1 MTSCAP
7 GRPWWTP
14 SLVRVPA
21 HHHRR
26 PGLPPSTPPPPALLP
41 LPKPP
46 PPRPLCLSTPPP
58 LLFPLPPLAPRLATA
73 QTTQAMRRVG
83 IPAPWR
89 GRRRACPSRFF
100 LLRAALHRRGHVR
113 AACAGEGGRAARA
126 GSRCALE
133 VAAPVGGGG
142 AWDGLCAGARGGA
155 RPRRA
160 PQHGLPPPPALGTGG
175 GPLPRRHWPPPRP
188 SPALAVSPSL
198 PGWSFPSPACRLVV
212 KWEA

>member
-155 RPRRA
+155 RPRLPHTRA
-160 PQHGLPPPPALGTGG
+160 PNSSLFTPTSPAHFIATRKSSTPSIPNVPAANLCSAAPPSSA
-175 GPLPRRHWPPPRP
+175 P
-188 SPALAVSPSL
+188 SP
-198 PGWSFPSPACRLVV
+198 
-212 KWEA
+212 